1 MGLTLNCAQCHTHKY
16 DPVLHT
22 DYFSVMALLNNAD
35 EPTYHIPTP
44 DLEARQADHAR
55 RLRVAEETLEGKF
68 PGGPAAVEKRF
79 GEWLDAQSPRASRW
93 KILRPAKI
101 KTTLPHLDVQPDGF
115 ILGGGDITKSDVYDL
130 AFDRAVKGA
139 VAIRLEVA
147 SHPRCPTTGPAS
159 RTTKARWAASS
170 SASSRL
176 GKETAAWASATRP
189 RRTTRKRTGSATPR
203 PPRSRRPRRRP
214 PRPRRAAR
222 RTTRPPRSTARCPA
236 AGRC

>member
-93 KILRPAKI
+93 E
-101 KTTLPHLDVQPDGF
+101 D
-115 ILGGGDITKSDVYDL
+115 
-130 AFDRAVKGA
+130 
-139 VAIRLEVA
+139 
-147 SHPRCPTTGPAS
+147 PAS
-159 RTTKARWAASS
+159 GQDQDHPA
-170 SASSRL
+170 
-176 GKETAAWASATRP
+176 P
-189 RRTTRKRTGSATPR
+189 
-203 PPRSRRPRRRP
+203 
-214 PRPRRAAR
+214 PRRAAR
-222 RTTRPPRSTARCPA
+222 RLHPRRRRHHQERCL
-236 AGRC
+236 